1 MSLREVYEKK
11 YGKDLDWDNIED
23 LIKKTIKKHNKK
35 ISKEY
40 IDKTT
45 LTSGQFI
52 GDKRVVDLIKNT
64 PLNFKK

>member
-11 YGKDLDWDNIED
+11 YGKDLDWDNLED
-23 LIKKTIKKHNKK
+23 LFSKSVREHNNN

-45 LTSGQFI
+45 LESGQFM
-52 GDKRVVDLIKNT
+52 GDKRVVSLIKDA
-64 PLNFKK
+64 PFKIRF